1 LLSCSTSPSS
11 IEWFIFF
18 SRWRFYLLPL
28 TASGGRI
35 KGEQCSFLY
44 RSGHFHTWA
53 RVTWNSQHACTPWC
67 IPVPARHVGYMPT
80 WIESSLAVVIKNIFG
95 PSSDQSFDWTYFRL
109 MTVTFAIPTDNRL
122 PPELLL
128 LASWSSELRNSRAVK
143 WKHNDFNSVL
153 ADWVCIY
160 LSSIFT
166 VRNALWSKKKVS
178 LIYIVNC
185 LNRGTDLNRLLIS
198 LSQITKMQI

>member
-1 LLSCSTSPSS
+1 MVSNAPFCTAVDIST
-11 IEWFIFF
+11 
-18 SRWRFYLLPL
+18 L
-28 TASGGRI
+28 
-35 KGEQCSFLY
+35 
-44 RSGHFHTWA
+44 GHESHET
-53 RVTWNSQHACTPWC
+53 SQHACTPWC

-109 MTVTFAIPTDNRL
+109 ITVTFAIPTDNRL

-160 LSSIFT
+160 YRVYLQLEMHCDLK
-166 VRNALWSKKKVS
+166 RKWALF
-178 LIYIVNC
+178 I
-185 LNRGTDLNRLLIS
+185 
-198 LSQITKMQI
+198 